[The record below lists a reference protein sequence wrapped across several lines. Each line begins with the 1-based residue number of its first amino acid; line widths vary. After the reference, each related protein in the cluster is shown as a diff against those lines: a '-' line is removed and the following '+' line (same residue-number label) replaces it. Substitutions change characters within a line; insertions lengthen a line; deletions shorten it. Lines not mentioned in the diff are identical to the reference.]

1 MSDCHY
7 NPSQYFYIIFDFS
20 DTGETL
26 ENIADVIRRDYRK
39 LQRSER
45 PWVTVFNKTNEF
57 LPSLNFL
64 INAENNY
71 RCTEKYTIDEDEDGA
86 INDKADGLAQ
96 DSYSFCNL
104 IIKYFFTQLRVDNE
118 NENESKCNSRV

>member
-1 MSDCHY
+1 M
-7 NPSQYFYIIFDFS
+7 
-20 DTGETL
+20 

-39 LQRSER
+39 LQRSD
-45 PWVTVFNKTNEF
+45 
-57 LPSLNFL
+57 
-64 INAENNY
+64 AENNY